1 MSKENSH
8 LKSILETVGVVVGSF
23 IFAMVVIVAAT
34 KKDSP
39 EPTPKV
45 VENTVV
51 EERVAE
57 ADVKPVAEV
66 NVAQATPE
74 KTGDSGSISGEKIAQ
89 KNCALCHSSGMM
101 NSPKI
106 GDKEQWAPRIAQG
119 KEMLVNNAIKGI
131 GVMPAKGGNTS
142 LSDAEVAAAVV
153 WMANSSGGSL

>member
-1 MSKENSH
+1 M
-8 LKSILETVGVVVGSF
+8 GSF
-23 IFAMVVIVAAT
+23 IFAIVVIVAAT

-39 EPTPKV
+39 EPTKNV

-51 EERVAE
+51 EEKVAE

-66 NVAQATPE
+66 KVAEAATE
-74 KTGDSGSISGEKIAQ
+74 KTGDSGSISGEQIAQ

-153 WMANSSGGSL
+153 WMANSSGGKL

>member
-1 MSKENSH
+1 MSQENSH
-8 LKSILETVGVVVGSF
+8 LRSVLETVGVVVGSF
-23 IFAMVVIVAAT
+23 IFAIVVIVAAT

-39 EPTPKV
+39 DPAPKV

-51 EERVAE
+51 EEKVAE

-66 NVAQATPE
+66 KVAEAATE
-74 KTGDSGSISGEKIAQ
+74 KTGDSGSISGEQIAQ

-153 WMANSSGGSL
+153 WMANSSGGKL

>member
-1 MSKENSH
+1 MSKENSQ
-8 LKSILETVGVVVGSF
+8 LKSILETVGVVVGSL

-51 EERVAE
+51 EEKVAE

-66 NVAQATPE
+66 KVAEAISE

-89 KNCALCHSSGMM
+89 KNCALCHASGMM
-101 NSPKI
+101 NSPII
-106 GDKEQWAPRIAQG
+106 GDKGQWAPRIAQG

-153 WMANSSGGSL
+153 WMANSSGGKL

>member
-1 MSKENSH
+1 MSKENSQ
-8 LKSILETVGVVVGSF
+8 LKSILETVGVVVGSL
-23 IFAMVVIVAAT
+23 IFAMVVIVIAT

-51 EERVAE
+51 EEKVAE

-66 NVAQATPE
+66 KVAEATSE

-119 KEMLVNNAIKGI
+119 KAMLVNNAIKGI
-131 GVMPAKGGNTS
+131 GVMPAKGGNTA

>member
-1 MSKENSH
+1 MSKENSQ
-8 LKSILETVGVVVGSF
+8 LKSILETVGVVVGSL
-23 IFAMVVIVAAT
+23 IFAMVVIVIAT

-51 EERVAE
+51 EEKVAE

-66 NVAQATPE
+66 KVAKVTPE

-89 KNCALCHSSGMM
+89 KNCALCHASGMM

>member
-23 IFAMVVIVAAT
+23 IFAMIVIVAAT

-45 VENTVV
+45 VQNTVV
-51 EERVAE
+51 EEKVAE

-66 NVAQATPE
+66 KVAQATPE

>member
-1 MSKENSH
+1 
-8 LKSILETVGVVVGSF
+8 
-23 IFAMVVIVAAT
+23 MVVIVAAT

-39 EPTPKV
+39 EPPKNV

-51 EERVAE
+51 EEKVAE

-66 NVAQATPE
+66 KVAEAATE
-74 KTGDSGSISGEKIAQ
+74 KAGDNGSISGEKIAQ
-89 KNCALCHSSGMM
+89 KNCALCHASGMM

-131 GVMPAKGGNTS
+131 RTMPAKGGNPS
-142 LSDAEVAAAVV
+142 LSDAEVAAAVI
-153 WMANSSGGSL
+153 WMANSSGGNL

>member
-8 LKSILETVGVVVGSF
+8 LRSVLETVGVVVGSF
-23 IFAMVVIVAAT
+23 IFAIVVIVAAT
-34 KKDSP
+34 KKENP
-39 EPTPKV
+39 EPTKNV

-51 EERVAE
+51 EENVAE

-66 NVAQATPE
+66 KVAEAATE
-74 KTGDSGSISGEKIAQ
+74 KAGDNGSISGEKIAQ
-89 KNCALCHSSGMM
+89 KNCALCHASGMM

-119 KEMLVNNAIKGI
+119 KEMLVNNAIMGI
-131 GVMPAKGGNTS
+131 RTMPAKGGNPS

-153 WMANSSGGSL
+153 WMANSSGGNL

>member
-1 MSKENSH
+1 MSKENSQ
-8 LKSILETVGVVVGSF
+8 LKSILETVGVVVGSL
-23 IFAMVVIVAAT
+23 IFAMVVIVIAT

-51 EERVAE
+51 EEKVAE

-66 NVAQATPE
+66 KVAEATSE

-89 KNCALCHSSGMM
+89 KNCALCHASGMM

>member
-1 MSKENSH
+1 MSKENSN
-8 LKSILETVGVVVGSF
+8 LKSVLETVGVVIGSF
-23 IFAMVVIVAAT
+23 IFAMVVIVAVT

-39 EPTPKV
+39 EPAKNV

-51 EERVAE
+51 EEKVAE

-66 NVAQATPE
+66 KVAEAATE
-74 KTGDSGSISGEKIAQ
+74 KAGDSGSISGEKIAQ
-89 KNCALCHSSGMM
+89 KNCALCHASGMM

-119 KEMLVNNAIKGI
+119 KEMLVNNAIQGI
-131 GVMPAKGGNTS
+131 RTMPAKGGNPS

-153 WMANSSGGSL
+153 WMANSSGGNL

>member
-1 MSKENSH
+1 MSKENSQ
-8 LKSILETVGVVVGSF
+8 LKSILETVGVVVGSL

-51 EERVAE
+51 EEKVAE

-66 NVAQATPE
+66 KVAEAISD

-89 KNCALCHSSGMM
+89 KNCALCHASGMM

-153 WMANSSGGSL
+153 WMANSSGGNL

>member
-8 LKSILETVGVVVGSF
+8 LRSVLETVGVVVGSF
-23 IFAMVVIVAAT
+23 IFAIVVIVAAT
-34 KKDSP
+34 KKDNP
-39 EPTPKV
+39 EPTKNV

-51 EERVAE
+51 EEKVAE

-66 NVAQATPE
+66 KVAEAATE
-74 KTGDSGSISGEKIAQ
+74 KAGDSGSISGEKIAQ
-89 KNCALCHSSGMM
+89 KNCALCHASGMM

-119 KEMLVNNAIKGI
+119 KEMLVNNAIMGI
-131 GVMPAKGGNTS
+131 RTMPAKGGNPS

-153 WMANSSGGSL
+153 WMANSSGGNL

>member
-1 MSKENSH
+1 
-8 LKSILETVGVVVGSF
+8 
-23 IFAMVVIVAAT
+23 
-34 KKDSP
+34 
-39 EPTPKV
+39 
-45 VENTVV
+45 VV
-51 EERVAE
+51 EEKVAE

-66 NVAQATPE
+66 KVAQVTPE

>member
-8 LKSILETVGVVVGSF
+8 LKSILETVGVVVGSL
-23 IFAMVVIVAAT
+23 IFAMVVIVIAT

-45 VENTVV
+45 VQNTVV
-51 EERVAE
+51 EEKVAE

-66 NVAQATPE
+66 KVAEATSE

>member
-1 MSKENSH
+1 
-8 LKSILETVGVVVGSF
+8 VGVVIGSF

-34 KKDSP
+34 KKESP
-39 EPTPKV
+39 EPAKNV

-51 EERVAE
+51 EEKVAE

-66 NVAQATPE
+66 KVAEAATE
-74 KTGDSGSISGEKIAQ
+74 KAGDSGSISGEKIAQ
-89 KNCALCHSSGMM
+89 KNCALCHASGMM

-131 GVMPAKGGNTS
+131 RTMPAKGGNPS
-142 LSDAEVAAAVV
+142 LSDAEVAAAVI
-153 WMANSSGGSL
+153 WMANSSGGNL

>member
-1 MSKENSH
+1 MSKENSQ
-8 LKSILETVGVVVGSF
+8 LKSILETVGVVVGSL
-23 IFAMVVIVAAT
+23 IFAMVVIVIAT

-51 EERVAE
+51 EEKVAE

-66 NVAQATPE
+66 KVAEAISE
-74 KTGDSGSISGEKIAQ
+74 ETGDSGSISGEKIAQ

>member
-1 MSKENSH
+1 MSKENSN
-8 LKSILETVGVVVGSF
+8 LKSVLETVGVVVGSF
-23 IFAMVVIVAAT
+23 IFAIVVIVAAT
-34 KKDSP
+34 KKENP
-39 EPTPKV
+39 EPTKNV

-51 EERVAE
+51 EEKVAE

-66 NVAQATPE
+66 KVAEAATE
-74 KTGDSGSISGEKIAQ
+74 KAGDSGSISGEKIAQ
-89 KNCALCHSSGMM
+89 KNCALCHASGMM

-131 GVMPAKGGNTS
+131 RTMPAKGGNPS

-153 WMANSSGGSL
+153 WMANSSGGNL

>member
-1 MSKENSH
+1 
-8 LKSILETVGVVVGSF
+8 
-23 IFAMVVIVAAT
+23 MVVIVAAT

-39 EPTPKV
+39 EPTKNV

-51 EERVAE
+51 EEKVAE

-66 NVAQATPE
+66 KVAEAATE
-74 KTGDSGSISGEKIAQ
+74 KAGDNGSISGEKIAQ
-89 KNCALCHSSGMM
+89 KNCALCHASGMM

-131 GVMPAKGGNTS
+131 RTMPAKGGNPS
-142 LSDAEVAAAVV
+142 LSDAEVAAAVI
-153 WMANSSGGSL
+153 WMANSSGGNL

>member
-8 LKSILETVGVVVGSF
+8 LRSVLETVGVVVGSF
-23 IFAMVVIVAAT
+23 IFAIVVIVAAT
-34 KKDSP
+34 KKENP
-39 EPTPKV
+39 EPTKNV

-51 EERVAE
+51 EEKVAE

-66 NVAQATPE
+66 KVAEAATE
-74 KTGDSGSISGEKIAQ
+74 KAGDSGSISGEKIAQ
-89 KNCALCHSSGMM
+89 KNCALCHASGMM

-119 KEMLVNNAIKGI
+119 KEMLVNNAIMGI
-131 GVMPAKGGNTS
+131 RTMPAKGGNPS

-153 WMANSSGGSL
+153 WMANSSGGNL

>member
-1 MSKENSH
+1 MLFRSKSV
-8 LKSILETVGVVVGSF
+8 LETVGVVVGSF
-23 IFAMVVIVAAT
+23 IFAIVVIVAAT

-39 EPTPKV
+39 EPTKNV

-51 EERVAE
+51 EEKVAE

-66 NVAQATPE
+66 KVAEAATE
-74 KTGDSGSISGEKIAQ
+74 KTGDSGSISGEQIAQ

-153 WMANSSGGSL
+153 WMANSSGGKL